1 MNLKYIITDF
11 DGTLVN
17 TVYANVA
24 AYRDAFN
31 ECDYEFSE
39 ILYNKAFGLRFDD
52 MCDILG
58 VPRDKS
64 LRDDIRRKKHEF
76 YNRYFNLIDV
86 NAQLLSF
93 ISTIKENNPEVKTA
107 IASTASKDNLYAVL
121 RFFEIENDWDVI
133 VTGDDV
139 LFGKP
144 NPEVYNITKNRLG
157 VMNDNEVIVFEDTEI
172 GCKAAYDAGIKNVI
186 KL

>member
-11 DGTLVN
+11 DGTLVD

-31 ECDYEFSE
+31 ECDCEFSE
-39 ILYNKAFGLRFDD
+39 LLYSKAFGLKFDD

-58 VPRDKS
+58 VSRNKS
-64 LRDDIRRKKHEF
+64 LRDDIRRKKHEY
-76 YNRYFNLIDV
+76 YNRYFNLINV
-86 NAQLLSF
+86 NTQLLSF
-93 ISTIKENNPEVKTA
+93 IRTIKENNPEVKTA

-121 RFFEIENDWDVI
+121 RHFDIEDIWNTI
-133 VTGDDV
+133 VTSDDV
-139 LFGKP
+139 LIGKP
-144 NPEVYNITKNRLG
+144 NPEVYNIVKKKLG
-157 VMNDNEVIVFEDTEI
+157 VVNDNEVIVFEDTEI